1 MSDEKRIKARNF
13 LDVMMGKPF
22 REAMESAADSG
33 NFGSAMASMAIE
45 HAFADTWS
53 RPGLDRKTR
62 SIITLSILLAQ
73 GQISEFRNHVRFGL
87 NNGLTPSEL
96 EELVLHATIYSGF
109 PAASSAMSAVVEVL
123 RENNLLSDVKTAEE
137 RGLY

>member
-1 MSDEKRIKARNF
+1 MLEEKRIKARKF
-13 LDVMMGKPF
+13 LDEMMGTPF
-22 REAMESAADSG
+22 REAMEAAADSG
-33 NFGSAMASMAIE
+33 NFGSAMAGMAIE

-73 GQISEFRNHVRFGL
+73 GQVSEFRNHVRFGL
-87 NNGLTPSEL
+87 NNGLTPLEL
-96 EELVLHATIYSGF
+96 EELVMHATIYSGF
-109 PAASSAMSAVVEVL
+109 PAASAAISAVIEVL
-123 RENNLLSDVKTAEE
+123 REKNLLSELKTAEE